1 MSQNQSPYPH
11 DIEVTQTFKITE
23 GGKISFTPTET
34 NTLVSIQTIPYTF
47 EYAET
52 AYSAWKRDT
61 ITTRCV
67 LHGHSV

>member
-52 AYSAWKRDT
+52 AYSA
-61 ITTRCV
+61 
-67 LHGHSV
+67 